1 MPWDGKATGP
11 GGAWKARM
19 LVSLRP
25 NKHSGKIWNR
35 NDRHAE
41 IPEGAGRLL
50 EGPERLSAHNA
61 RFRHKR
67 RIERSVEA
75 TIIQGA

>member
-1 MPWDGKATGP
+1 MR
-11 GGAWKARM
+11 ARM
-19 LVSLRP
+19 RVWLRP
-25 NKHSGKIWNR
+25 NEHLWGIWNR

-50 EGPERLSAHNA
+50 EGPERLSTHIA

-67 RIERSVEA
+67 RIERFVKA
-75 TIIQGA
+75 KRAFRGA

>member
-1 MPWDGKATGP
+1 
-11 GGAWKARM
+11 M

-25 NKHSGKIWNR
+25 TSSCGNIWNR

-61 RFRHKR
+61 RFKHERI
-67 RIERSVEA
+67 IERSVEA
-75 TIIQGA
+75 NEHLGVPNLLIQRRWAFR